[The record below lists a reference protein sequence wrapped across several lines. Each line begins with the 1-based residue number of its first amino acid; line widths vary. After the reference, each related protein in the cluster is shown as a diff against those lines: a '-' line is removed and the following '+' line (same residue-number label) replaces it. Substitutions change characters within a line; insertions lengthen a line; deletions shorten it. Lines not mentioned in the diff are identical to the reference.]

1 MNKIKLRTASE
12 AARASVELEGF
23 IVPKDALSEAQ
34 KYIDGEI
41 KIQELTN
48 RLCRQAKKSSTIHE

>member
-1 MNKIKLRTASE
+1 MNKIKLQAASE

-23 IVPKDALSEAQ
+23 VVPKDALVEAQ

-41 KIQELTN
+41 KIQKLIN
-48 RLCRQAKKSSTIHE
+48 CLYKQAQKKKNK